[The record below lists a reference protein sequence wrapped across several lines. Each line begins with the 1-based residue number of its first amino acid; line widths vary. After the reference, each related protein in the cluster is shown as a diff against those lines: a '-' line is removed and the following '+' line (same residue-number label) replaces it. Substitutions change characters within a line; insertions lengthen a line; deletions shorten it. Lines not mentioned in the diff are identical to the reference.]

1 MKRQSSAV
9 LISMPSIFKAVELV
23 QVLVTNSDIHAV
35 LVLMGLLLAWLWCTK
50 EDELPLVKGFLQ
62 HISVWTNSLV
72 YMVLSKDTKGLG
84 PKYRIVGA
92 ADDPARVAK
101 RLDETT
107 TKRIIFIRH
116 GESDWNNVFNKGKNI
131 GMLFRLLK
139 AIITEWTMIFR
150 LDSPFLDSPL
160 NEEGIEQALQLR
172 EYIENDNSGTT
183 DSEKELLDVMRGKT
197 GTSIIVSSIL
207 RRAIATTTLAVWPRI
222 ERTGEKIHLLSHLQE
237 ISRNVDTCALSQAN
251 TVADL
256 PFSRVSPHCGGSDT
270 CNSGSFNTSLN
281 HGSKALGVKGKG
293 RIEDFNKW
301 AMECTEDT
309 IIVGGH
315 SLWFKQYFNLYLPFD
330 SSHRAKDEKLT
341 NSGVVAFTLHKV
353 KGEKAFYVDPA
364 SLQTVYGGYTK
375 K

>member
-1 MKRQSSAV
+1 MELFKVWGV
-9 LISMPSIFKAVELV
+9 LLV
-23 QVLVTNSDIHAV
+23 WLADPDVRIGLVVVS
-35 LVLMGLLLAWLWCTK
+35 LLMAWLWCTK
-50 EDELPLVKGFLQ
+50 EDEMTLIKGFLQ
-62 HISVWTNSLV
+62 HISVWTDSLM

-84 PKYRIVGA
+84 PKYRIVGS

-101 RLDETT
+101 RIDETT

-172 EYIENDNSGTT
+172 EYIENESSGTT
-183 DSEKELLDVMRGKT
+183 EKEKEILNILRGKE
-197 GTSIIVSSIL
+197 GTSSIIVSSIL

-222 ERTGEKIHLLSHLQE
+222 ERTGEKIHLLSNLQE

-251 TVADL
+251 TVADI
-256 PFSRVSPHCGGSDT
+256 PFSRVSPHCGGSKS
-270 CNSGSFNTSLN
+270 CNASSYNTSLN
-281 HGSKALGVKGKG
+281 HGSKALSVKGKN
-293 RIEDFNKW
+293 RIEEFNKW
-301 AMECTEDT
+301 AMECAEDT

-315 SLWFKQYFNLYLPFD
+315 SLWFKQFFNLYLPFD
-330 SSHRAKDEKLT
+330 STHRAKNEKLT
-341 NSGVVAFTLHKV
+341 NSGAVAFTLHKL
-353 KGEKAFYVDPA
+353 KGEKAFYIDPL
-364 SLQTVYGGYTK
+364 SIQTVYGGYTK